1 MPTTH
6 RLLRPLVALAAALLL
21 AQAANAG
28 PPLICHPF
36 VTDGSPSL
44 PWTGAPGWRAPDRSY
59 DVRRLT
65 ADTLALLGPDTPVV
79 ARMETMRRATIYA
92 SGSPTVA
99 ADLLHAVLAR
109 AQAPGPDPRVA
120 ARAWFDAGYLIESYR
135 QQSEIDKVDMLAAYS
150 RSGGNP
156 KAAMLDGYALVEKA
170 IEVTPSDAAA
180 MQFAASLMTT
190 DPVAA
195 RRHRDSAA
203 AGAAPGSLLATNI
216 TSSWGH

>member
-99 ADLLHAVLAR
+99 ADLLHAVLA
-109 AQAPGPDPRVA
+109 P
-120 ARAWFDAGYLIESYR
+120 RAWFDAGYLIESYR